1 MKTDAGDMFPQ
12 DHRANG
18 KLQPDHPGDYTSVGA
33 PGQLEKLHG
42 QPAEPLQLHQR
53 GRHPAGEER
62 PAAADDAAGLARITD
77 HHHPLLQLVCA
88 IQGLKDLNCLIAIGF
103 FTLPCIVQSNT
114 QKTQTKSKQANRN
127 TPNTTRPQQKPKC

>member
-1 MKTDAGDMFPQ
+1 MFPQ

-33 PGQLEKLHG
+33 AGRLEKLHG

-62 PAAADDAAGLARITD
+62 PAAADDAAGLTRITD
-77 HHHPLLQLVCA
+77 DHHPLLQLVCA
-88 IQGLKDLNCLIAIGF
+88 VQGLNDLNPLIVVHAKHDMDMLSS
-103 FTLPCIVQSNT
+103 LPCKVQSN
-114 QKTQTKSKQANRN
+114 KP
-127 TPNTTRPQQKPKC
+127 TPNEIYNL